1 MSNKELLDNIKK
13 LREMTGVG
21 FKDCKVALD
30 ETSGDIEKS
39 IEFLRKKGIAKA
51 SKKMSRT
58 ASEGLALVK
67 EEKGK
72 ISLIEINSETDF
84 VAKNKDFINFC
95 KELSDINFNSKGDLN
110 KLNNSK
116 MSNGTVVK
124 DNLVN
129 LIAKIGEKITI
140 RRTIFFDNSVGTNF
154 FYVHSAIEKNIG
166 KIISV
171 VKLDG
176 IIKGKNEEIGTKIAM
191 HIAASNPLAID
202 KSGINKTIV
211 DKELEIIKAEI
222 INSGKPTEIVEKIS
236 KGKISKFLNDNS
248 LLNQIWIMDP
258 KKKVSDI
265 LKENSADNE
274 IKVLDFVKYKVGE
287 GV

>member
-1 MSNKELLDNIKK
+1 MSNKELMDSIKK

-30 ETSGDIEKS
+30 ETKGDIEKS

-58 ASEGLALVK
+58 ASEGLALVF
-67 EEKGK
+67 EKDGK
-72 ISLIEINSETDF
+72 IALIEINSETDF

-95 KELSDINFNSKGDLN
+95 KEISKINFEAKGDLN
-110 KLNNSK
+110 KLNDEK
-116 MSNGTVVK
+116 MDNDLKVK

-140 RRTIFFDNSVGTNF
+140 RRANFFDNTKGVNF
-154 FYVHSAIEKNIG
+154 SYVHSAIEKGIG
-166 KIISV
+166 KIISI

-176 IIKGKNEEIGTKIAM
+176 IDVKKDNDLGTKVAM

-202 KSGINKTIV
+202 KQNIDKKIV
-211 DKELEIIKAEI
+211 DKESEIIKAELK
-222 INSGKPTEIVEKIS
+222 NSGKPDEMLEKIF
-236 KGKISKFLNDNS
+236 KGKISKFLSENS
-248 LLNQIWIMDP
+248 LLDQIWIMDP

-265 LKENSADNE
+265 LKENSSDNK
-274 IKVLDFVKYKVGE
+274 IKVLDFVRYKVGE